1 MYITKNS
8 MVTLDYTVTDADNH
22 LIDSG
27 AEPIVYL
34 HGGYGSIFDKLEHA
48 LEGKT
53 IGENVVVKLNANE
66 AFGEYQNDLVLVEP
80 RSSFDDTI
88 AVDQQIEMIYGN
100 EEEDA
105 IKIIYTVTAIE
116 EDSVILDGNHP
127 LSGLNIIFD
136 TTVIAIRKASEQEIN
151 EHLDIL

>member
-1 MYITKNS
+1 
-8 MVTLDYTVTDADNH
+8 MVTLDYTVTDTDNH

-27 AEPIVYL
+27 IEPIVYL
-34 HGGYGSIFDKLEHA
+34 HGGYGSIFGKLEHA

-53 IGENVVVKLNANE
+53 IGENVVVMLSAEE

-88 AVDQQIEMIYGN
+88 AVDQQIEMIYGD
-100 EEEDA
+100 EEKDA

-116 EDSVILDGNHP
+116 DDNVILDGNHP

-136 TTVIAIRKASEQEIN
+136 TTVIAIREASEQEIN
-151 EHLDIL
+151 EHLDLFE